1 MFTIM
6 AVFAFRR
13 REVRRMMRKIALW
26 EARHPK
32 TVLLFALLLLIPAAL
47 GFLLTRVNYD
57 ILSYLPDDLPS
68 VQGERVLDETFHT
81 AGISVVILE
90 DGAARDAADLKARVA
105 AVHGVKSVI
114 WLDSIADI
122 SIPAQILP
130 DMIRDIFY
138 SADGTDTMMLVQY
151 DPEATADELMDALR
165 DIKALLRENEFI
177 SGLSAIVE
185 DTKALAD
192 NQAPIYITI
201 AVVLALTVM
210 ALTMESWLQPLVVLA
225 ALGIAVLYNMGT
237 NFFMGSISFITQCVA
252 AVLQL
257 GVTMDYSIFLI
268 DRYHE
273 ELPLHACRE
282 EAMAE
287 AVVKSFTAL
296 TGSSLTTVFGFAA
309 LCFMRLRLGF
319 DIGFVMAKGVVFGVL
334 TVIFVLPAIL
344 LLTDDL
350 LHRYRHRSLIPD
362 FSRASRFIIRHRR
375 AMAILFLVLL
385 APAYLT
391 QRGLNKYY
399 AMDRALP
406 DWLPSIE
413 GLHRMKE
420 DFNMASTQFVIFDD
434 SLPAQ
439 DVMDMERELTKLEGV
454 SLVLAYNQ
462 IVGPAIPGS
471 ILPDE
476 ILALCKQDGR
486 QLMMINSEYSPA
498 TPEMT
503 EQLRRME
510 DIVLSVDPDALI
522 TGEGAVTQG
531 LIDTTDIDFAVT
543 AVTSIAAIFILIAIV
558 FKSVSLPV
566 ILVLSIELAI
576 WLNLAISALMGRTA
590 SFVDPTV
597 VNCVQLGATV
607 DYAILLTTRF
617 QEELRLRPTKT
628 EAIRIAAATTMKSV
642 FQSAA
647 VFFAATFG
655 VFLVCDIHIVR
666 GMCALLARG
675 AIISE
680 IVIFIFLAP
689 LLCIF
694 EGLIA
699 RTTKNWRLPKEVVT
713 HA

>member
-1 MFTIM
+1 
-6 AVFAFRR
+6 
-13 REVRRMMRKIALW
+13 MMRKIALW
-26 EARHPK
+26 EAKHPK
-32 TVLLFALLLLIPAAL
+32 TVLLIALLLLIPAGI

-90 DGAARDAADLKARVA
+90 DGAPRDAADLKARVA
-105 AVHGVKSVI
+105 EVHGVKSVI

-122 SIPAQILP
+122 SIPADILP

-151 DPEATADELMDALR
+151 DPEATADELMEAVHN
-165 DIKALLRENEFI
+165 IKALLHENEFV

-185 DTKALAD
+185 DTKSLAD

-201 AVVLALTVM
+201 AVALALFVM
-210 ALTMESWLQPLVVLA
+210 ALTMESWIQPLVILA

-237 NFFMGSISFITQCVA
+237 NFFMGSISFITQCIA

-273 ELPLHACRE
+273 ELPHRASRE
-282 EAMAE
+282 EAMAS

-309 LCFMRLRLGF
+309 LCFMRLKLGF

-350 LHRYRHRSLIPD
+350 LRRYRHRSLIPN
-362 FSRASRFIIRHRR
+362 FTGVSRFVTRHRR
-375 AMAILFLVLL
+375 AMALLFLALL
-385 APAYLT
+385 VPAYLT
-391 QRGLNKYY
+391 QRGLDKYY

-406 DWLPSIE
+406 DNLPSIE

-439 DVMDMERELTKLEGV
+439 DIMDMERDISKLKGV

-462 IVGPAIPGS
+462 VVGPAIPGN

-476 ILALCKQDGR
+476 ILALCKQDGK
-486 QLMMINSEYSPA
+486 QLMMVNSEFSPA

-503 EQLRRME
+503 EQLHEME
-510 DIVLSVDPDALI
+510 AIVSRVDPDALI

-543 AVTSIAAIFILIAIV
+543 AVTSIAAIFLLIAIV
-558 FKSVSLPV
+558 FKSISLPV

-576 WLNLAISALMGRTA
+576 WLNLGISALLGRVA

-617 QEELRLRPTKT
+617 QEELSLRPTKL
-628 EAIRIAAATTMKSV
+628 EAISVAAATTMKSV

-655 VFLVCDIHIVR
+655 VWLVCDIHIVQ

-680 IVIFIFLAP
+680 IVILIFLAP
-689 LLCIF
+689 LLCLS
-694 EGLIA
+694 EGIISK
-699 RTTKNWRLPKEVVT
+699 TTKHWRARKEVAT
-713 HA
+713 NA

>member
-1 MFTIM
+1 M
-6 AVFAFRR
+6 
-13 REVRRMMRKIALW
+13 
-26 EARHPK
+26 
-32 TVLLFALLLLIPAAL
+32 
-47 GFLLTRVNYD
+47 
-57 ILSYLPDDLPS
+57 
-68 VQGERVLDETFHT
+68 
-81 AGISVVILE
+81 
-90 DGAARDAADLKARVA
+90 GA
-105 AVHGVKSVI
+105 VI
-114 WLDSIADI
+114 WLDSITDI
-122 SIPAQILP
+122 SVPADILP

-151 DPEATADELMDALR
+151 DPAADADTLMDAVH
-165 DIKALLRENEFI
+165 DIKALLRENEFV

-185 DTKALAD
+185 DTKAIAD
-192 NQAPIYITI
+192 TQAPLYIAI
-201 AVVLALTVM
+201 AVALALGVM
-210 ALTMESWLQPLVVLA
+210 ALTMESWLQPLVILA

-237 NFFMGSISFITQCVA
+237 NFFMGSISFITQCIA

-273 ELPLHACRE
+273 EKSHYATRE
-282 EAMAE
+282 EAMAA
-287 AVVKSFTAL
+287 AVTKSFTAL
-296 TGSSLTTVFGFAA
+296 AGSSLTTVFGFAA
-309 LCFMRLRLGF
+309 LCFMKLKLGF

-344 LLTDDL
+344 LLTEQL
-350 LHRYRHRSLIPD
+350 LLRYRHRSLIPD
-362 FSRASRFIIRHRR
+362 FSGASRFVTRHRR
-375 AMAILFLVLL
+375 GLAILFLVLL

-391 QRGLNKYY
+391 QRGLPKYY

-406 DWLPSIE
+406 DYLPSIE

-434 SLPAQ
+434 ALPAQ
-439 DVMDMERELTKLEGV
+439 TVMDMERDLGKLDGI
-454 SLVLAYNQ
+454 SLVLAYNAV
-462 IVGPAIPGS
+462 VGPAIPGD

-476 ILALCKQDGR
+476 ILALCKQNGR
-486 QLMMINSEYSPA
+486 QLMMVNSEYSPA

-503 EQLRRME
+503 AQLREME
-510 DIVLSVDPDALI
+510 AIVSEADPTALI

-558 FKSVSLPV
+558 FKSISLPV

-576 WLNLAISALMGRTA
+576 WMNLAISALLGKTA

-617 QEELRLRPTKT
+617 QEELGLRATKT
-628 EAIRIAAATTMKSV
+628 EAIRVAAATTMKSV

-655 VFLVCDIHIVR
+655 VYLVCDIYIAK

-680 IVIFIFLAP
+680 IVILIFLAP
-689 LLCIF
+689 LLCIC
-694 EGLIA
+694 EGVISK
-699 RTTKNWRLPKEVVT
+699 TTKNWRMPKEAET

>member
-1 MFTIM
+1 
-6 AVFAFRR
+6 
-13 REVRRMMRKIALW
+13 MRKIALW
-26 EARHPK
+26 EAKHPK
-32 TVLLFALLLLIPAAL
+32 TVLLFALLLLIPAGL

-90 DGAARDAADLKARVA
+90 DGAPREAAALKERVA
-105 AVHGVKSVI
+105 AVHGVKDVI
-114 WLDSIADI
+114 WLDTLADI
-122 SIPAQILP
+122 SIPADILP

-138 SADGTDTMMLVQY
+138 SADGSDTMMLIQY
-151 DPEATADELMDALR
+151 DPEAGADELMDAVH
-165 DIKALLRENEFI
+165 DIKALLRENEFV

-192 NQAPIYITI
+192 NQAPIYIAI
-201 AVVLALTVM
+201 AVALALLVM
-210 ALTMESWLQPLVVLA
+210 ALTMESWVQPLIILA

-273 ELPLHACRE
+273 ERPLHETRE
-282 EAMAE
+282 AAMAE
-287 AVVKSFTAL
+287 AVMKSFTAL

-309 LCFMRLRLGF
+309 LCFMRLKLGF

-350 LHRYRHRSLIPD
+350 LHRYQHRSLIPD
-362 FSRASRFIIRHRR
+362 FTGVSRFVVRHRR
-375 AMAILFLVLL
+375 AMAVLFLVLL

-391 QRGLNKYY
+391 QRSLNKYY

-406 DWLPSIE
+406 DDLPSIE

-434 SLPAQ
+434 TLPAQ
-439 DVMDMERELTKLEGV
+439 TIMDMEREIAALDGI
-454 SLVLAYNQ
+454 SLVLAYNRV
-462 IVGPAIPGS
+462 VGPAIPAS
-471 ILPDE
+471 ILPDAVLE
-476 ILALCKQDGR
+476 LCRQDGK
-486 QLMMINSEYSPA
+486 QLMMVNSEYSPA

-503 EQLRRME
+503 AQLREME
-510 DIVLSVDPDALI
+510 QIVSRADPTALV

-543 AVTSIAAIFILIAIV
+543 AVTSIAAIFLLIAVV

-576 WLNLAISALMGRTA
+576 WLNLAISAILGRTA

-617 QEELRLRPTKT
+617 EEELRLRRTKT

-655 VFLVCDIHIVR
+655 VWLVCDIHIVR

-680 IVIFIFLAP
+680 IVILVFLAP

-694 EGLIA
+694 EGAIA
-699 RTTKNWRLPKEVVT
+699 KTTKNWRLPKEGVT
-713 HA
+713 NGI

>member
-1 MFTIM
+1 
-6 AVFAFRR
+6 
-13 REVRRMMRKIALW
+13 MMRKIALW
-26 EARHPK
+26 EAKHPK
-32 TVLLFALLLLIPAAL
+32 TVLLIALLLLIPA
-47 GFLLTRVNYD
+47 D
-57 ILSYLPDDLPS
+57 
-68 VQGERVLDETFHT
+68 
-81 AGISVVILE
+81 
-90 DGAARDAADLKARVA
+90 
-105 AVHGVKSVI
+105 
-114 WLDSIADI
+114 
-122 SIPAQILP
+122 ILP

-151 DPEATADELMDALR
+151 DPEATADELMEAVH
-165 DIKALLRENEFI
+165 DIKALLRENEFV

-185 DTKALAD
+185 DTKSLAD

-201 AVVLALTVM
+201 AVALALFVM
-210 ALTMESWLQPLVVLA
+210 ALTMESWIQPLVILA

-237 NFFMGSISFITQCVA
+237 NFFMGSISFITQCIA

-273 ELPLHACRE
+273 ELPHRASRE
-282 EAMAE
+282 EAMAS

-309 LCFMRLRLGF
+309 LCFMRLKLGF

-350 LHRYRHRSLIPD
+350 LHRYRHRSLIPN
-362 FSRASRFIIRHRR
+362 FTGVSRFVTRHRR
-375 AMAILFLVLL
+375 AMALLFLALL
-385 APAYLT
+385 VPAYLT
-391 QRGLNKYY
+391 QRGLDKYY

-406 DWLPSIE
+406 DNLPSIE

-439 DVMDMERELTKLEGV
+439 DIMDMERDISRLKGV

-462 IVGPAIPGS
+462 VVGPAIPGN

-476 ILALCKQDGR
+476 ILALCKQDGK
-486 QLMMINSEYSPA
+486 QLMMVNSEFSPA

-503 EQLRRME
+503 EQLHEME
-510 DIVLSVDPDALI
+510 AIVSRVDPDALI

-543 AVTSIAAIFILIAIV
+543 AVTSIAAIFLLIAIV
-558 FKSVSLPV
+558 FKSISLPV

-576 WLNLAISALMGRTA
+576 WLNLGISALLGRVA

-617 QEELRLRPTKT
+617 QEELSLRPTKL
-628 EAIRIAAATTMKSV
+628 EAISVAAATTMKSV

-655 VFLVCDIHIVR
+655 VWLVCDIHIVQ

-680 IVIFIFLAP
+680 IVILIFLAP
-689 LLCIF
+689 LLCLS
-694 EGLIA
+694 EGIISK
-699 RTTKNWRLPKEVVT
+699 TTKHWRARKEVAT
-713 HA
+713 NA

>member
-1 MFTIM
+1 
-6 AVFAFRR
+6 
-13 REVRRMMRKIALW
+13 MRKIALW
-26 EARHPK
+26 EAKHPK
-32 TVLLFALLLLIPAAL
+32 TVLLFALLLLIPAGL

-90 DGAARDAADLKARVA
+90 DGAPREAAALKERVA
-105 AVHGVKSVI
+105 AVHGVKDVI
-114 WLDSIADI
+114 WLDTLADI
-122 SIPAQILP
+122 SIPADILP

-138 SADGTDTMMLVQY
+138 SADGSDTMMLVQY
-151 DPEATADELMDALR
+151 DPEAGADELMDAVH
-165 DIKALLRENEFI
+165 DIKALLRENEFV

-192 NQAPIYITI
+192 NQAPIYIAI
-201 AVVLALTVM
+201 AVALALLVM
-210 ALTMESWLQPLVVLA
+210 ALTMESWVQPLIILA

-273 ELPLHACRE
+273 ERPLHETRE
-282 EAMAE
+282 AAMAE
-287 AVVKSFTAL
+287 AVMKSFTAL

-309 LCFMRLRLGF
+309 LCFMRLKLGF

-350 LHRYRHRSLIPD
+350 LHRYQHRSLIPD
-362 FSRASRFIIRHRR
+362 FTGVSRFVVRHRR
-375 AMAILFLVLL
+375 AMAVLFLVLL

-391 QRGLNKYY
+391 QRSLNKYY

-406 DWLPSIE
+406 DDLPSIE

-434 SLPAQ
+434 TLPAQ
-439 DVMDMERELTKLEGV
+439 TIMDMEREIAALDGI
-454 SLVLAYNQ
+454 SLVLAYNRV
-462 IVGPAIPGS
+462 VGPAIPAS
-471 ILPDE
+471 ILPDAVLE
-476 ILALCKQDGR
+476 LCRQDGK
-486 QLMMINSEYSPA
+486 QLMMVNSEYSPA

-503 EQLRRME
+503 AQLREME
-510 DIVLSVDPDALI
+510 QIVSRADPTALV

-543 AVTSIAAIFILIAIV
+543 AVTSIAAIFLLIAVV

-576 WLNLAISALMGRTA
+576 WLNLAISAILGRTA

-617 QEELRLRPTKT
+617 EEELRLRRTKT

-655 VFLVCDIHIVR
+655 VWLVCDIHIVR

-680 IVIFIFLAP
+680 IVILVFLAP

-694 EGLIA
+694 EGAIA
-699 RTTKNWRLPKEVVT
+699 KTTKNWRLPKEGVT
-713 HA
+713 NGI

>member
-1 MFTIM
+1 
-6 AVFAFRR
+6 
-13 REVRRMMRKIALW
+13 MMRKIALW
-26 EARHPK
+26 EAKHPK
-32 TVLLFALLLLIPAAL
+32 TVLLIALLLLIPAGI

-90 DGAARDAADLKARVA
+90 DGAPRDAADLKARVA
-105 AVHGVKSVI
+105 EVHGVKSVI

-122 SIPAQILP
+122 SIPADILP

-151 DPEATADELMDALR
+151 DPEATADELMEAVH
-165 DIKALLRENEFI
+165 DIKALLRENEFV

-185 DTKALAD
+185 DTKSLAD

-201 AVVLALTVM
+201 AVALALFVM
-210 ALTMESWLQPLVVLA
+210 ALTMESWIQPLVILA

-237 NFFMGSISFITQCVA
+237 NFFMGSISFITQCIA

-273 ELPLHACRE
+273 ELPHRASRE
-282 EAMAE
+282 EAMAS

-309 LCFMRLRLGF
+309 LCFMRLKLGF

-350 LHRYRHRSLIPD
+350 LRRYRHRSLIPN
-362 FSRASRFIIRHRR
+362 FTGVSRFVTRHRR
-375 AMAILFLVLL
+375 AMALLFLALL
-385 APAYLT
+385 VPAYLT
-391 QRGLNKYY
+391 QRGLDKYY

-406 DWLPSIE
+406 DNLPSIE

-439 DVMDMERELTKLEGV
+439 DIMDMERDISRLKGV

-462 IVGPAIPGS
+462 VVGPAIPGN

-476 ILALCKQDGR
+476 ILALCKQDGK
-486 QLMMINSEYSPA
+486 QLMMVNSEFSPA

-503 EQLRRME
+503 EQLHEME
-510 DIVLSVDPDALI
+510 AIVSRVDPDALI

-543 AVTSIAAIFILIAIV
+543 AVTSIAAIFLLIAIV
-558 FKSVSLPV
+558 FKSISLPV

-576 WLNLAISALMGRTA
+576 WLNLGISALLGRVA

-617 QEELRLRPTKT
+617 QEELSLRPTKL
-628 EAIRIAAATTMKSV
+628 EAISVAAATTMKSV

-655 VFLVCDIHIVR
+655 VWLVCDIHIVQ

-680 IVIFIFLAP
+680 IVILIFLAP
-689 LLCIF
+689 LLCLS
-694 EGLIA
+694 EGIISK
-699 RTTKNWRLPKEVVT
+699 TTKHWRARKEVAT
-713 HA
+713 NA